1 MLYFLSLFGL
11 AAVTGAGIG
20 GPGDAALV
28 AAAVLASQGHTSL
41 AAVLISAYLGW
52 LLGRGIGYV
61 VGIRGGRPLME
72 RPGRLHDYRMRIVTK
87 GDRLFEKYPRI
98 APLVAPAPISGINKV
113 TWPIFGLASLVAA
126 LAWTL
131 STGLIAY
138 FFGQAGIDYAK
149 NLGGKGIAVVI
160 VLAAIALLY
169 RYLWQ
174 RRRPKETDATT
185 ACATTDVTPKAA

>member
-1 MLYFLSLFGL
+1 
-11 AAVTGAGIG
+11 
-20 GPGDAALV
+20 
-28 AAAVLASQGHTSL
+28 
-41 AAVLISAYLGW
+41 
-52 LLGRGIGYV
+52 
-61 VGIRGGRPLME
+61 ME
-72 RPGRLHDYRMRIVTK
+72 RPGRLHDYRMRIVKK

-98 APLVAPAPISGINKV
+98 APLAAPAPISGIQKV

-138 FFGQAGIDYAK
+138 FFGEAGIAWAK
-149 NLGGKGIAVVI
+149 NIGGKGIAVVI

-174 RRRPKETDATT
+174 RRHPKETDATT
-185 ACATTDVTPKAA
+185 DVTTDSTPKVA